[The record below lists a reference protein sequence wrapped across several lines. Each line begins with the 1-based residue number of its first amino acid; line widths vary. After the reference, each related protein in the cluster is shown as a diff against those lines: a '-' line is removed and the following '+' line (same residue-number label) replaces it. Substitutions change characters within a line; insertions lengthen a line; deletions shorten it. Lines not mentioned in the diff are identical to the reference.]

1 MNLKI
6 AKKGSTLYLGKGLLH
21 TPKLKLATP
30 DELSRI
36 IKELKF
42 FRNNGEDFIYTLPSD
57 ITAIRTTRDD
67 LFLWTERSQLVF
79 RGWLVDKVD
88 RDAVWMNLYDCNVK
102 QTYAL

>member
-6 AKKGSTLYLGKGLLH
+6 TQNENTLYIGKGLFR

-30 DELSRI
+30 DELSQI

-42 FRNNGEDFIYTLPSD
+42 FKNNGEDFIYTVPDD
-57 ITAIRTTRDD
+57 IEQIRTTRDD

-88 RDAVWMNLYDCNVK
+88 RDAVCMNLWDCNVK
-102 QTYAL
+102 LTYTL

>member
-6 AKKGSTLYLGKGLLH
+6 TKKDSTLYLGKGLLR

-30 DELSRI
+30 DELSQI
-36 IKELKF
+36 IRELKF
-42 FRNNGEDFIYTLPSD
+42 FRNNGEDFIYTVPND
-57 ITAIRTTRDD
+57 IEVIRTTRDD

-88 RDAVWMNLYDCNVK
+88 RDAVLMNLYDCNVY
-102 QTYAL
+102 QSYTL